1 MSIIIVFT
9 IKYIHKPALKCSFKF
24 HLQISG
30 ARDYGPLIELY
41 IMKISKTKIK
51 AMAAQ
56 GNNMRISKQC

>member
-1 MSIIIVFT
+1 MSIITVFT

-30 ARDYGPLIELY
+30 ARDCRPLIELD

-51 AMAAQ
+51 AMAGQ
-56 GNNMRISKQC
+56 GNNIRISEQC